1 MKFLPVILLCFLY
14 QKVSSY
20 RILAVL
26 PAPSKSHTYI
36 GQSLMKGLAEN
47 GHEVFVISPFKE
59 KNPIENY
66 TEVFLENSW
75 IESRKSN
82 ILKSRTYLNDFLQFF
97 KQKLIF

>member
-1 MKFLPVILLCFLY
+1 MNFLSVILLCVLY
-14 QKVSSY
+14 QNVSSY
-20 RILAVL
+20 RILAIL

-47 GHEVFVISPFKE
+47 GHDVVVISPFKE
-59 KNPIENY
+59 KNPIDNY

-82 ILKSRTYLNDFLQFF
+82 RLKSQTHFL
-97 KQKLIF
+97 